1 MNPLANS
8 QKINRS
14 PPHLHLN
21 LRADSDPRRVSFNP
35 TEEESESYSASLLLG
50 SQGYDI
56 KSRKAASITG
66 FGDHFLCQA
75 GYNSEEAASPLNDQ
89 TQKERDCLTFEKM
102 VSHVE
107 SVLDED
113 LDVLERFPSNV
124 LHLDPKIELHTKA
137 DKLSLAY
144 RRLLDQMINGVPA

>member
-113 LDVLERFPSNV
+113 LDKSPC
-124 LHLDPKIELHTKA
+124 
-137 DKLSLAY
+137 LSEDHSPTFGAPGRLKGK
-144 RRLLDQMINGVPA
+144 RRKSRLLMGEL